1 MAIKIIDHG
10 TPDYERMVALRYE
23 ILRKPLSLSFSP
35 EDLEQEKND
44 ILIGAFDEDRILA
57 CCILTRYDEERCK
70 LRQMAVHRSQQG
82 KGVGGQLLNFAE
94 NVARDKGYRRMVMHA
109 RKTSVGFYE
118 KLGYSAKGEEF
129 QEVTIPHFLM
139 EKTLI

>member
-35 EDLEQEKND
+35 EDLEKEKND

-70 LRQMAVHRSQQG
+70 LKQMAVHRSQQG

-109 RKTSVGFYE
+109 RKTAVGFYE